1 MDSYK
6 LQSLAKSS
14 LQRITTTSSDFNQ
27 FRRKGFLLVD
37 KTAYLNDLIR
47 ESRVF
52 LSRPRRFGKSLLLS
66 TIAELFTNGVKN
78 FEGLAIHDMWQRDR
92 YPVVE
97 LSFFG
102 LSDPETF
109 ESDLCE
115 ILRGAFAM
123 AGFGAALDTAPQIDN
138 IVDLTG
144 YLDYLRGQQDIVL
157 LIDECDFPLSSNLY
171 DREAFEKNKEILNQ
185 FYAWIRDIDNLE
197 FLMLTGIAR
206 YQDSSMFSGQTI
218 TDISMKTRYADLL
231 GYTQEEVESYY
242 ASKKDTAA
250 DQPLSYG
257 LNTTVVKKDG
267 KICEEVWSMD
277 GKYAKAIEKIVY
289 WLNKASKFAE
299 NDKQRKVIETLIR
312 YYKFGDLHDFN
323 EYCIEWVSETESQV
337 DFINGFIEVYDDPLG
352 LKGTWEG
359 LVEYRDQEGT
369 RRTRLISDNAQWFED
384 NSPIDDRFKKKHV
397 NGVSANVICAAMLG
411 GGEYPS
417 TAIGINL
424 PNADWIRARYGSK
437 SVTISNII
445 ASYNEA
451 GRSSGFKDEFVID
464 EETRDLISKYGD
476 ICDVIHTD
484 LHECLGHGSGQL
496 LPSVDPDALKAYGNT
511 IEEARAD
518 LFGLYYIADV
528 KLVDL
533 GLLPDEDAYK
543 AEYYSYIMNGMLT
556 QLARI
561 KEGSS
566 IEEAHMRDRALIAHW
581 CYEKGRDSNVIELV
595 KVNDNTYVKIN
606 DYKRLRMLFAELLA
620 EVQRI
625 KSEGDF
631 AAARNL
637 VEAYG
642 VTVNKDLHEEVLRRY
657 AKLGIPPYK
666 GFINPVLKLQYTDNG
681 EIIDIIV
688 DYTETYGQQML
699 RYSKEYSTLI

>member
-231 GYTQEEVESYY
+231 GYTQEEVEYY
-242 ASKKDTAA
+242 FA
-250 DQPLSYG
+250 D
-257 LNTTVVKKDG
+257 
-267 KICEEVWSMD
+267 
-277 GKYAKAIEKIVY
+277 
-289 WLNKASKFAE
+289 
-299 NDKQRKVIETLIR
+299 
-312 YYKFGDLHDFN
+312 H
-323 EYCIEWVSETESQV
+323 
-337 DFINGFIEVYDDPLG
+337 
-352 LKGTWEG
+352 
-359 LVEYRDQEGT
+359 
-369 RRTRLISDNAQWFED
+369 
-384 NSPIDDRFKKKHV
+384 
-397 NGVSANVICAAMLG
+397 
-411 GGEYPS
+411 
-417 TAIGINL
+417 
-424 PNADWIRARYGSK
+424 
-437 SVTISNII
+437 
-445 ASYNEA
+445 
-451 GRSSGFKDEFVID
+451 
-464 EETRDLISKYGD
+464 
-476 ICDVIHTD
+476 
-484 LHECLGHGSGQL
+484 
-496 LPSVDPDALKAYGNT
+496 
-511 IEEARAD
+511 
-518 LFGLYYIADV
+518 
-528 KLVDL
+528 
-533 GLLPDEDAYK
+533 
-543 AEYYSYIMNGMLT
+543 
-556 QLARI
+556 I
-561 KEGSS
+561 KE
-566 IEEAHMRDRALIAHW
+566 
-581 CYEKGRDSNVIELV
+581 
-595 KVNDNTYVKIN
+595 
-606 DYKRLRMLFAELLA
+606 
-620 EVQRI
+620 
-625 KSEGDF
+625 
-631 AAARNL
+631 AAARL
-637 VEAYG
+637 KISTDE
-642 VTVNKDLHEEVLRRY
+642 LCH
-657 AKLGIPPYK
+657 KLAAFYK
-666 GFINPVLKLQYTDNG
+666 GFCFDENAKGRLYCPLSINEFFNQLSDPTVQVPKFGYYWMESSNTTKALRIFLEHAQLKSDFLDQVQGSGVELTQAEISNANGYIGLNYKALLVQTGYLSIDSIQNPAQVYKGWRMCRCKFPNLEVEQRCVKVFLLYLTGVSVEAWSSSWFRQNEERLKEAFLQQDMEQVVVALNIFLRAIRDDLWSNATEFAYRTFIEWCLLSSLSYLAQHKDFNHKGSSALEFDEGQAHYVIVSKLVVPSNG
-681 EIIDIIV
+681 QEQGQEQEQEQDSECLRLLADQFQQQV
-688 DYTETYGQQML
+688 YERVYGSNAQIGAEQQRL
-699 RYSKEYSTLI
+699 GLALVVSAESRQIEYWRYFDGKSVISEGAVEPISLENPSQPADAANEAHD

>member
-206 YQDSSMFSGQTI
+206 YRDTSLFTGQTVK
-218 TDISMKTRYADLL
+218 DISMKTRYADLL
-231 GYTQEEVESYY
+231 GYT
-242 ASKKDTAA
+242 
-250 DQPLSYG
+250 P
-257 LNTTVVKKDG
+257 
-267 KICEEVWSMD
+267 
-277 GKYAKAIEKIVY
+277 
-289 WLNKASKFAE
+289 
-299 NDKQRKVIETLIR
+299 
-312 YYKFGDLHDFN
+312 
-323 EYCIEWVSETESQV
+323 
-337 DFINGFIEVYDDPLG
+337 
-352 LKGTWEG
+352 
-359 LVEYRDQEGT
+359 
-369 RRTRLISDNAQWFED
+369 
-384 NSPIDDRFKKKHV
+384 
-397 NGVSANVICAAMLG
+397 
-411 GGEYPS
+411 
-417 TAIGINL
+417 
-424 PNADWIRARYGSK
+424 
-437 SVTISNII
+437 
-445 ASYNEA
+445 
-451 GRSSGFKDEFVID
+451 
-464 EETRDLISKYGD
+464 
-476 ICDVIHTD
+476 
-484 LHECLGHGSGQL
+484 
-496 LPSVDPDALKAYGNT
+496 
-511 IEEARAD
+511 
-518 LFGLYYIADV
+518 
-528 KLVDL
+528 
-533 GLLPDEDAYK
+533 
-543 AEYYSYIMNGMLT
+543 
-556 QLARI
+556 
-561 KEGSS
+561 
-566 IEEAHMRDRALIAHW
+566 
-581 CYEKGRDSNVIELV
+581 
-595 KVNDNTYVKIN
+595 
-606 DYKRLRMLFAELLA
+606 
-620 EVQRI
+620 
-625 KSEGDF
+625 
-631 AAARNL
+631 
-637 VEAYG
+637 
-642 VTVNKDLHEEVLRRY
+642 
-657 AKLGIPPYK
+657 
-666 GFINPVLKLQYTDNG
+666 
-681 EIIDIIV
+681 
-688 DYTETYGQQML
+688 
-699 RYSKEYSTLI
+699 

>member
-185 FYAWIRDIDNLE
+185 FYAWIRDIDNLK

-231 GYTQEEVESYY
+231 GYTQEEVEYY
-242 ASKKDTAA
+242 FAAHIKEAAARLKISTDELCHKLAAFYRGFCFDKDG
-250 DQPLSYG
+250 QGRLYCPLSINEFFDQLAGSTEQVPKFGYFWMESSNSSQALRTFLEHAQLKSDFLDQVQGSGVELTQAEISNANGYSG
-257 LNTTVVKKDG
+257 LNYKALLVQTGYLSIDCIQNPAQVYKGWRMCCCKFPNLEVEQRCVKIFLLYLTGVSVESWSSSWFRQTEERLKEAFLQQDMEQVVVALNTFLRAIREDLWSNATEFAYRTFIEWCLLSSLSYLAQQKDFNHKG
-267 KICEEVWSMD
+267 SSALEFELGQD
-277 GKYAKAIEKIVY
+277 HY
-289 WLNKASKFAE
+289 
-299 NDKQRKVIETLIR
+299 VIESKL
-312 YYKFGDLHDFN
+312 FVLSNGQEQGQVQGQD
-323 EYCIEWVSETESQV
+323 SEGLRLLADKAQQQV
-337 DFINGFIEVYDDPLG
+337 YEHGCGSNAQVGAEQQRLG
-352 LKGTWEG
+352 LA
-359 LVEYRDQEGT
+359 LV
-369 RRTRLISDNAQWFED
+369 
-384 NSPIDDRFKKKHV
+384 
-397 NGVSANVICAAMLG
+397 VSAESRQI
-411 GGEYPS
+411 EY
-417 TAIGINL
+417 
-424 PNADWIRARYGSK
+424 WRYFDG
-437 SVTISNII
+437 N
-445 ASYNEA
+445 
-451 GRSSGFKDEFVID
+451 RVID
-464 EETRDLISKYGD
+464 EGAVELSSMENPPQPDDAANEVRD
-476 ICDVIHTD
+476 
-484 LHECLGHGSGQL
+484 
-496 LPSVDPDALKAYGNT
+496 
-511 IEEARAD
+511 
-518 LFGLYYIADV
+518 
-528 KLVDL
+528 
-533 GLLPDEDAYK
+533 
-543 AEYYSYIMNGMLT
+543 
-556 QLARI
+556 
-561 KEGSS
+561 
-566 IEEAHMRDRALIAHW
+566 
-581 CYEKGRDSNVIELV
+581 
-595 KVNDNTYVKIN
+595 
-606 DYKRLRMLFAELLA
+606 
-620 EVQRI
+620 
-625 KSEGDF
+625 
-631 AAARNL
+631 
-637 VEAYG
+637 
-642 VTVNKDLHEEVLRRY
+642 
-657 AKLGIPPYK
+657 
-666 GFINPVLKLQYTDNG
+666 
-681 EIIDIIV
+681 
-688 DYTETYGQQML
+688 
-699 RYSKEYSTLI
+699 

>member
-231 GYTQEEVESYY
+231 GYTQEEVEYY
-242 ASKKDTAA
+242 FAA
-250 DQPLSYG
+250 HIKEAAARL
-257 LNTTVVKKDG
+257 
-267 KICEEVWSMD
+267 KISTDELCH
-277 GKYAKAIEKIVY
+277 KLAA
-289 WLNKASKFAE
+289 F
-299 NDKQRKVIETLIR
+299 
-312 YYKFGDLHDFN
+312 YK
-323 EYCIEWVSETESQV
+323 
-337 DFINGFIEVYDDPLG
+337 GFC
-352 LKGTWEG
+352 
-359 LVEYRDQEGT
+359 
-369 RRTRLISDNAQWFED
+369 F
-384 NSPIDDRFKKKHV
+384 
-397 NGVSANVICAAMLG
+397 
-411 GGEYPS
+411 
-417 TAIGINL
+417 
-424 PNADWIRARYGSK
+424 
-437 SVTISNII
+437 
-445 ASYNEA
+445 
-451 GRSSGFKDEFVID
+451 
-464 EETRDLISKYGD
+464 
-476 ICDVIHTD
+476 
-484 LHECLGHGSGQL
+484 
-496 LPSVDPDALKAYGNT
+496 
-511 IEEARAD
+511 
-518 LFGLYYIADV
+518 
-528 KLVDL
+528 
-533 GLLPDEDAYK
+533 DEDAQGRLYCPLSINEFFDQLADPTEQFPK
-543 AEYYSYIMNGMLT
+543 FGYYYWMESSNSSPALRTFLEHANLKSDFLDQVQGSGVELT
-556 QLARI
+556 QAEISNANGYRGLNFEALLVQTGYLAIDRI
-561 KEGSS
+561 KNPAAVSMYDRICRCKFPNLEVEQRCVKVFLLYLTGVSVEAWSSSWFRQTEERLKEAFLQQDMEQVVVALNTFLRAIREDLWSNATEFAYRTFIEWCLLSSLSYLAQHKDFNHKGSS
-566 IEEAHMRDRALIAHW
+566 ALEFDEGQAHYVIVSKLVVPSNGQEQGQEQEQEQDSEGLRLLADQFQQQVYERGYGSNAQIGAEQQRLGLALVVSAESRQIEYWRYFDGKSVISEGAVEPISLENPSQPADAANEAHD
-581 CYEKGRDSNVIELV
+581 
-595 KVNDNTYVKIN
+595 
-606 DYKRLRMLFAELLA
+606 
-620 EVQRI
+620 
-625 KSEGDF
+625 
-631 AAARNL
+631 
-637 VEAYG
+637 
-642 VTVNKDLHEEVLRRY
+642 
-657 AKLGIPPYK
+657 
-666 GFINPVLKLQYTDNG
+666 
-681 EIIDIIV
+681 
-688 DYTETYGQQML
+688 
-699 RYSKEYSTLI
+699 